1 MRGFGGFIAGLV
13 LSVASYSF
21 LSESFARFEGDQS
34 SELLRYSVAPASIN
48 AEYFAFLSVSG
59 ETIGYHPAISLFL
72 EQFPWEPEIDLDQ
85 DVLKVS
91 TQSLFSSGFWSLQSS
106 QYPVVH
112 NLLAQS
118 LIDLK
123 DDSEFIVPTYG
134 DFTSGYGMRWGRMHN
149 GIDVANFVGTP
160 VVAAQTGTVS
170 LAGWNG
176 GYGYTVEILHPNGLT
191 TRYAYLS
198 AIDVQLRQPVTK
210 GQSIGKMGATGHS
223 TGPHLHFEVM
233 TSSNQYL
240 DPVSVLSQEDLKSK
254 FNL

>member
-1 MRGFGGFIAGLV
+1 MRGFTGLV
-13 LSVASYSF
+13 AGIALSGASYSF
-21 LSESFARFEGDQS
+21 LSDSSARFEGDQS
-34 SELLRYSVAPASIN
+34 SGLPSSTVVRANIN
-48 AEYFAFLSVSG
+48 SKYFTFLSVSG
-59 ETIGYHPAISLFL
+59 ETIGYHPAINLFL
-72 EQFPWEPEIDLDQ
+72 KRFPWEPEIYPDQ
-85 DVLKVS
+85 DVLMVS

-112 NLLAQS
+112 NLLAQF
-118 LIDLK
+118 LRDLK
-123 DDSEFIVPTYG
+123 DDSQFIVPTYG
-134 DFTSGYGMRWGRMHN
+134 DFTSGYGMRRGRMHN

-160 VVAAQTGTVS
+160 VVAAQHGIVS

-191 TRYAYLS
+191 TRYAHLS
-198 AIDVQLRQPVTK
+198 SIDVQLRQPVTK

-233 TSSNQYL
+233 TPSNQYL

>member
-1 MRGFGGFIAGLV
+1 LRGFIAGLV
-13 LSVASYSF
+13 LSLASYSF
-21 LSESFARFEGDQS
+21 LSDSSARFEADRS
-34 SELLRYSVAPASIN
+34 LSLPLSTVAPANIN

-59 ETIGYHPAISLFL
+59 ETIGYHPAINLFL
-72 EQFPWEPEIDLDQ
+72 ERFPWVPEIDRAQ
-85 DVLKVS
+85 DLLTVS
-91 TQSLFSSGFWSLQSS
+91 TQSLLSSGFWSLQSS

-118 LIDLK
+118 LSDLK

-160 VVAAQTGTVS
+160 VVAAHYGIVS

-191 TRYAYLS
+191 TRYAHLS
-198 AIDVQLRQPVTK
+198 SIDVQLRQPVTK

-233 TSSNQYL
+233 TPSNQYL
-240 DPVSVLSQEDLKSK
+240 DPVSVLSQEDLKLK
-254 FNL
+254 LNI

>member
-1 MRGFGGFIAGLV
+1 LV
-13 LSVASYSF
+13 LSLASYSF
-21 LSESFARFEGDQS
+21 LSDSSARFEADRS
-34 SELLRYSVAPASIN
+34 LSLPRSIVAPANIN

-59 ETIGYHPAISLFL
+59 ETIGYHPAINLFL
-72 EQFPWEPEIDLDQ
+72 ERFPWEPEIDRDQ
-85 DVLKVS
+85 DVLTVS
-91 TQSLFSSGFWSLQSS
+91 TQSLLSSGFWSLQSS
-106 QYPVVH
+106 QYPVVR
-112 NLLAQS
+112 NLLAES
-118 LIDLK
+118 LSDLN

-160 VVAAQTGTVS
+160 VVAAQHGIVS

-191 TRYAYLS
+191 TRYAHLS
-198 AIDVQLRQPVTK
+198 SIDVQLRQPVTK

-233 TSSNQYL
+233 TPSNQYL
-240 DPVSVLSQEDLKSK
+240 DPVSVLSQEDLKLK
-254 FNL
+254 FNI